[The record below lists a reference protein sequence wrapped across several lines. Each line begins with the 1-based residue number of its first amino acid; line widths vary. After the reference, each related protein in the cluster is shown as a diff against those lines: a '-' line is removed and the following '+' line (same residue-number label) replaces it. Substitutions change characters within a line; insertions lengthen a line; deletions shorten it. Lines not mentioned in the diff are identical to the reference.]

1 MKIYDFSMNLVDSF
15 DCDNINSY
23 ENLECSWDGRNKNN
37 IKVANGVYFAR
48 LNFSNSPNGNTR
60 DFWDKFIVI
69 K

>member
-37 IKVANGVYFAR
+37 IKVANGVYFCK
-48 LNFSNSPNGNTR
+48 LELGNEEV
-60 DFWDKFIVI
+60 WEKLMVI
-69 K
+69 NAVKGHY